1 MLRVRVCALLCGGG
15 KKSEANIQSY
25 TLASERAMMLACGSG
40 LLRMMGY
47 EEGERTWLAGS
58 LFTEFGS
65 SRVEVWNERNG
76 RIMR

>member
-1 MLRVRVCALLCGGG
+1 M
-15 KKSEANIQSY
+15 
-25 TLASERAMMLACGSG
+25 
-40 LLRMMGY
+40 LRMMGY